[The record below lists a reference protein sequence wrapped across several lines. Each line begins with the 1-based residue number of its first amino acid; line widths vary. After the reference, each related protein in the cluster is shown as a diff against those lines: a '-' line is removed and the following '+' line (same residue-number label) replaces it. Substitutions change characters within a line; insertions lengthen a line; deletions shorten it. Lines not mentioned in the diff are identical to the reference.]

1 METNYKLIDYSM
13 KNIDIN
19 REIYRMEEL
28 IRRADPKMSV
38 AEHMF
43 TTLNRI
49 VEHIQELETRSNV
62 KEADND

>member
-1 METNYKLIDYSM
+1 M